1 MLYLYP
7 LPRTVEEILE
17 RLKVLP
23 SDHKRSQTL
32 PRANFKNH
40 HLDNESNCLSVT
52 KSEYGKNL
60 GAKKGQRL
68 PKALCYFRV
77 VRLSLISML
86 SYKIEMFLFISSMP
100 LHCKACTC
108 VYMFAYTCVS
118 RVDHG
123 YCCHHFITFQ
133 NLLICY

>member
-1 MLYLYP
+1 MKIVVVAFILGPMLYLYP

-40 HLDNESNCLSVT
+40 HLDNESYCLSVT

-60 GAKKGQRL
+60 GAEKKGQKT
-68 PKALCYFRV
+68 PKSIVLFPGGEIIINFDAFLQNWDVPFHIQYAFAL
-77 VRLSLISML
+77 
-86 SYKIEMFLFISSMP
+86 
-100 LHCKACTC
+100 
-108 VYMFAYTCVS
+108 
-118 RVDHG
+118 
-123 YCCHHFITFQ
+123 
-133 NLLICY
+133 